1 MLDFDEP
8 KTLSFLQF
16 ISKEMSVGARIMI
29 VDPVSHEFCHEKE
42 DIVKQTLSQ
51 ESCWN
56 EEYHGNDKV
65 SVTRSIL
72 EPFIQ
77 DYCTSLQMQ
86 INRDIKF
93 SCHTWTLLLCKK
105 SAHIEAQIEAPI
117 ETPPICTT
125 LILTQSSYISEWSN
139 QLRQSCRTNFWG
151 PRDLSYLHHALIH
164 RLVHAW
170 SQYGG
175 VLCLPYSW

>member
-1 MLDFDEP
+1 
-8 KTLSFLQF
+8 
-16 ISKEMSVGARIMI
+16 MSVGARIMI

-42 DIVKQTLSQ
+42 DIVKQTLSK

-65 SVTRSIL
+65 SVTRSVL
-72 EPFIQ
+72 EPF
-77 DYCTSLQMQ
+77 
-86 INRDIKF
+86 
-93 SCHTWTLLLCKK
+93 
-105 SAHIEAQIEAPI
+105 
-117 ETPPICTT
+117 T